1 MAVDS
6 ERVTQNAL
14 NKIKASPLFRGANLT
29 EQLQIFVRAICE
41 AVCEEVPNIEDIGG
55 TPTNPPATAH
65 K

>member
-6 ERVTQNAL
+6 ERVTQRAL
-14 NKIKASPLFRGANLT
+14 AKLGDRFDTSHPH
-29 EQLQIFVRAICE
+29 LQELVRAICE
-41 AVCEEVPNIEDIGG
+41 AVCEEVPFIEDIGG